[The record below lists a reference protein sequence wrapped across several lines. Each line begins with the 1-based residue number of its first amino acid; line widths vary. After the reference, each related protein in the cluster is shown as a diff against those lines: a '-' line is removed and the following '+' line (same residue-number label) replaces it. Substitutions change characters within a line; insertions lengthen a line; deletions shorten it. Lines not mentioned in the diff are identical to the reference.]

1 MPYTREAVWA
11 PNAPKPNGKYSHV
24 VKSKSG
30 MVYLAGWMGDDPET
44 GAIVSGGIEAQ
55 TVGVRLLRR
64 LRHSNPEAWAFV
76 GCILIRFPETGAR
89 HPQYQSLP
97 RSLWIDL

>member
-11 PNAPKPNGKYSHV
+11 PHAPKPNGKYSHV

-55 TVGVRLLRR
+55 TVGAPYARTTTTAVKPRSFGVQRTGT
-64 LRHSNPEAWAFV
+64 HQISWE
-76 GCILIRFPETGAR
+76 IGAR
-89 HPQYQSLP
+89 HPKY
-97 RSLWIDL
+97 